1 LGSGVTYVLEL
12 LIGGTGVPQE
22 AVRVE
27 DAAGIVLVAP

>member
-1 LGSGVTYVLEL
+1 MLEL